1 MAGEVG
7 LQQAVT
13 ALEATRAQLESLGR
27 QEETLRFSLQE
38 YTRARD
44 TMAKYKDEPVG
55 TEILVPVGANSFLFA
70 QIANVERCIVGLGA
84 EVALDDSIESAI
96 DRLETRIREL
106 TTVQEDLLRRMVA
119 IEGQVNDQSAL
130 VQEAYG
136 RAQGESEGGDGV

>member
-70 QIANVERCIVGLGA
+70 QITNVERCIVGLGA
-84 EVALDDSIESAI
+84 EVALDDRIESAI

-136 RAQGESEGGDGV
+136 RAQGKSEGGDGV

>member
-70 QIANVERCIVGLGA
+70 QITNVERCIVGLGA

-106 TTVQEDLLRRMVA
+106 TTVHEDLLRRMVA

-136 RAQGESEGGDGV
+136 RAQGKSEGGDGV